1 MWNTVL
7 SVTGWKSY
15 FHFSLTKIKL
25 FIHRVLWSVLF
36 FKVFFSSLQ
45 DWYFSAVIA
54 VVIFYFTVYWC
65 LLQIF
70 NAKKQQQS
78 CLCSRSRQS
87 SCGGCWCFVII
98 NFTFWLLRV
107 VPSSPGVSVLCNHE
121 VISRA
126 STSKTG
132 TSPLGVWGEDFCPFC
147 CTCRRRKSYIYMAK
161 ATFSIYGSPYMC
173 SHPSIFGK
181 QMMAIQIN
189 LSVLYLFA
197 ERLKE
202 FLGILSASWL
212 F

>member
-1 MWNTVL
+1 MSCGL
-7 SVTGWKSY
+7 CCSLR
-15 FHFSLTKIKL
+15 FSLAVYKTGTCL
-25 FIHRVLWSVLF
+25 QWLPWSFSVLLYVG
-36 FKVFFSSLQ
+36 VFFRYL
-45 DWYFSAVIA
+45 
-54 VVIFYFTVYWC
+54 
-65 LLQIF
+65 
-70 NAKKQQQS
+70 NAKKQQS

-87 SCGGCWCFVII
+87 SCGGCRCFVII

-126 STSKTG
+126 SKLKTG
-132 TSPLGVWGEDFCPFC
+132 TSLLCVWGEDFCPFC
-147 CTCRRRKSYIYMAK
+147 CTCRCRKSYVYMAK

-202 FLGILSASWL
+202 FLGISSASWL
-212 F
+212 FQLWNHNCFMGERIFSNSEHLVGLFAVR